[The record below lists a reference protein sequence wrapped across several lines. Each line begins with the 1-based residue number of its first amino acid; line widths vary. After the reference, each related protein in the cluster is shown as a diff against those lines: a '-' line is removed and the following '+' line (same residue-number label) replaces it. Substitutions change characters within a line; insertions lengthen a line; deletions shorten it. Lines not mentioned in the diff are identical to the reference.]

1 MRDKTSLARDSHL
14 PCMQTCVHTQAWGQ
28 AHVESGDATHP
39 GDTPLNHR
47 AQQGSK
53 PEFSNLFL
61 KYSGASMLGT
71 TRTTPKEDCSEQGP
85 TMSAGVNLEDLAV
98 DVPR

>member
-1 MRDKTSLARDSHL
+1 MPRIL
-14 PCMQTCVHTQAWGQ
+14 
-28 AHVESGDATHP
+28 E
-39 GDTPLNHR
+39 TPLNHR

-53 PEFSNLFL
+53 PEFSNSFL

-71 TRTTPKEDCSEQGP
+71 ARAPPKEDCSEQGP
-85 TMSAGVNLEDLAV
+85 TISAGVNLEALAV